1 MEENANNFIK
11 FAKIYQVYSKRLAV
25 VSISISIYCYLI
37 AKVIILPK
45 LLDVAEVVVNSP
57 NVNIHDRRIDQ
68 SSSSTGQPGRA
79 NRALAR

>member
-1 MEENANNFIK
+1 M
-11 FAKIYQVYSKRLAV
+11 YQIYSKRLAV

-57 NVNIHDRRIDQ
+57 NVNIHDRRIEIR
-68 SSSSTGQPGRA
+68 STNPAAALVSRAGPTGRWP
-79 NRALAR
+79 ARQARQGK